1 MKKIFKGCLLT
12 IAILF
17 GLLLIGGVVLYVYLD
32 TPNKIEYVEQPISYE
47 TVDNKL
53 DFDGV
58 GIPDVIKNQSK
69 ETILYQ
75 AIYKSSF
82 LHETVI
88 YKQINKT
95 NREVK
100 LENKLP
106 ITPSDI
112 KKIDN
117 NGFLSEIT
125 SNPMFEIPNDN
136 KISSGNSL
144 IIYSKIDS
152 VFFNFKKGYY
162 SISYYEIDKV
172 GGFGEII
179 VYDKESELLYVTRTR
194 YFAFQ

>member
-1 MKKIFKGCLLT
+1 MNKLLKGCLLT
-12 IAILF
+12 IAGLF
-17 GLLLIGGVVLYVYLD
+17 GLLLIGGISIYLYLV

-47 TVDNKL
+47 TIDNKL

-69 ETILYQ
+69 ENILYQ
-75 AIYKSSF
+75 AIYESWG
-82 LHETVI
+82 LDGTVI

-106 ITPSDI
+106 ITSSDI
-112 KKIDN
+112 RKIEN

-152 VFFNFKKGYY
+152 VFFNLKKGYY
-162 SISYYEIDKV
+162 SLSYYEIDKV
-172 GGFGEII
+172 GVFGEII